1 MRVFLQWLLALAL
14 LMASGIQVARST
26 HEVRSLH
33 AQLQKA
39 QRTQDDG
46 LAEHSRL
53 LLERAALSAY
63 QNVERLAET
72 ELHMQFPHNVER
84 IER

>member
-1 MRVFLQWLLALAL
+1 MRAFLQWLVALAL
-14 LMASGIQVARST
+14 LMASGIQVAQST
-26 HEVRSLH
+26 QEVRSLH
-33 AQLQKA
+33 AALQKA

-72 ELHMQFPHNVER
+72 ELQMQFPHTVER